1 MSQTIIVTGAQQGLG
16 RAIAE
21 RFHATGATVVG
32 LDLAVDDSAEFRM
45 IQTDVTSEDAV
56 RRSFETI
63 AEEFGIADV
72 CINAA
77 GVYPRTTIDEFTV
90 DRYRLIFDVNV
101 LGTWLVA
108 RAFALMGERSSEGL
122 ILNISSEDGITPE
135 PKSLLY
141 SASKAAVINLTR
153 GMATDLAARRIRTLS
168 IAPSYIATD
177 RIRAMVDTLPEKAT
191 TPEEVAET
199 VWRLSQPSAFPLI
212 TGQTVVTQRTGL
224 L

>member
-1 MSQTIIVTGAQQGLG
+1 MSQTVIVTGAQQGLG
-16 RAIAE
+16 RAIAD
-21 RFHATGATVVG
+21 RFHSAGAAVVG
-32 LDLAVDDSAEFRM
+32 LDIAVDDAAPFRM
-45 IQTDVTSEDAV
+45 VQTDVTSEDAV

-63 AEEFGIADV
+63 SEEFGVADV

-77 GVYPRTTIDEFTV
+77 GVYPRTTIDEFSV

-108 RAFALMGERSSEGL
+108 REFALMGERSSEGL

-141 SASKAAVINLTR
+141 SASKAAVINLTQ
-153 GMATDLAARRIRTLS
+153 GMAADLASRRIRTIS
-168 IAPSYIATD
+168 VAPSYIATE

-191 TPEEVAET
+191 APEEVAET
-199 VWRLSQPSAFPLI
+199 VWRLSQPSALPLI
-212 TGQTVVTQRTGL
+212 TGQTVITQRSGL